1 MILGQKV
8 KLVQLSL
15 EHFDPYLEY
24 VNDPIVSQTTEPYEE
39 FEEYNPDEL
48 RNWLSLLS
56 EKKNRADFA
65 ILRIHDDLFVGEV
78 VLNEIQDGK
87 SNIRI
92 GLGSRFFDQGYGT
105 EAMRLAIQYAFSNL
119 DINEITLSVFKNNPR
134 GIKVYKKIGFE
145 ITGEGEEQGHPEIYM
160 SIKKPLD

>member
-1 MILGQKV
+1 MILGQRI

-15 EHFDPYLEY
+15 EHFDSYLEY
-24 VNDPIVSQTTEPYEE
+24 VNDPIVSQTTEPYQE

-56 EKKNRADFA
+56 EKKNRVDFA

-92 GLGSRFFDQGYGT
+92 GLSSRFFDQGFGT

-119 DINEITLSVFKNNPR
+119 DIDEIILSVFKNNPR

-160 SIKKPLD
+160 SIKSN